1 MKTLQL
7 PGVDICRFTFY
18 FYTATCSLVSKPEE
32 ARRPGIVF
40 EEPIRRRHR
49 RGSDA
54 EIICV
59 WQRMLSTTRAESLGL
74 SPGALSAPNSP
85 NLLAQTTPLQRQE
98 IGETRWGA
106 SGCIRSSV
114 FLFYV
119 CPFLDPP
126 CAKAEKFNAIT
137 PDLFECIQ
145 QRCSLKNDGL
155 LPDTRL

>member
-1 MKTLQL
+1 MKTQHLA
-7 PGVDICRFTFY
+7 GVDICRITFY
-18 FYTATCSLVSKPEE
+18 LYTATCSLVSKPEE

-74 SPGALSAPNSP
+74 SPKRSAVGRLYPDTLRCDVQTLGRQGGALLGVSVVQVFFSTSAPFS
-85 NLLAQTTPLQRQE
+85 
-98 IGETRWGA
+98 I
-106 SGCIRSSV
+106 
-114 FLFYV
+114 
-119 CPFLDPP
+119 PP